1 MKLQAGSK
9 IITLAA
15 LGFTLTAAG
24 TFYALLHAER
34 TIEAN
39 YHQTITHTL
48 TAVGADLSH
57 YVQRINSDYYD
68 LINASLNNIL
78 ALDQSFY
85 HKDPLLSFFDHNIR
99 TASAYSSGEN
109 LAYALES
116 LNYYHI
122 PYFSY
127 DFNTKELQGHMG
139 IADEAKAKEAQES
152 LLHARTQ
159 DGTTLQELI
168 AAPPS
173 LKQSFTILYSGSDT
187 YLCLRLYDEQ
197 THSNYYVVN
206 SYLKVLDNIALNI
219 KNVFSDLDPM
229 LHGILKDDA
238 VMIVRRGHPI
248 LKTKDFDL
256 SLDTSS
262 KSLRQLVGVRVID
275 PQGAAIS
282 DVSSITQEHQA
293 SILAVSYLRSI
304 NSYLVIKRP
313 FTDLKPDTSQLLY
326 TRIGVILLSLLCFGA
341 LVRAVLKDNESDIE
355 QENDLE
361 HVVHKLQALG
371 PEEFKQR
378 LQQVHDEIAATQQ
391 KMAEEPTAVNT
402 ASSPEAPTAPADAEA
417 STTHGNAQP
426 VAQTAEQESFTP
438 QQSDDGTATAA
449 TAKKQDAASD
459 SDSDSTSAPAAAAS
473 SEANSAATQDQ
484 DAAADSK
491 STDDQTASAEHD
503 AAASSAN
510 SDATP
515 SGDSSVT
522 SEQVPAASSTSE
534 SASSSSSSSSSE
546 QQDKATATATDTAT
560 DTAESGAAIAPEEA
574 NATTA
579 HSTSAKT
586 PSTGAHPEEQHASA
600 KTELSSEQHS
610 EPAHN
615 TEANLEASDADNNAV
630 TVAPELVSERFVR
643 EFLQGE
649 NLPENSPEGQ
659 MVAAALR
666 LATELNSSF
675 NEQLNELRQEFKA
688 RIPVYRKEGQC
699 IAARQMLLSALP
711 SEEAM
716 PSSNFVD
723 FAAFTVPARDLS
735 GNFYNIQRLDE
746 DNLAFVIGDCSSSGT
761 KAAYTVAVVSILVS
775 EALKLDL
782 DPPHV
787 MQYLNERLCEI
798 PHLTPVA
805 LFIGMIS
812 EKTGNVIAA
821 NAGHCVPIV
830 IDNTG
835 PHFVAPF
842 NEQRLGVNKEQEFD
856 LIKWYLANDDMVL
869 LYSNGILNV
878 KNSAGEIFGM
888 DRLLDHCVGA
898 NELRADE
905 LIIKIL
911 NDIKLHKGKRP
922 FREDVSLIC
931 LKQLLIRF

>member
-39 YHQTITHTL
+39 YHQSITHTL

-85 HKDPLLSFFDHNIR
+85 QKDPLLSFFDHNIR

-116 LNYYHI
+116 LNYYQI

-139 IADEAKAKEAQES
+139 IADEAKAKEEQES
-152 LLHARTQ
+152 LLRARTQ

-168 AAPPS
+168 EATPS
-173 LKQSFTILYSGSDT
+173 LNQSFAILYSGSDT
-187 YLCLRLYDEQ
+187 YLCLRLYDEK

-262 KSLRQLVGVRVID
+262 KNLRQLVGVRVID

-391 KMAEEPTAVNT
+391 KMAEEPTAV
-402 ASSPEAPTAPADAEA
+402 EAA
-417 STTHGNAQP
+417 STTDTAAASADAKDNAPPSSAQP
-426 VAQTAEQESFTP
+426 AEQNAAPESSN
-438 QQSDDGTATAA
+438 QQPSGAGTATAA
-449 TAKKQDAASD
+449 TASEQVAASG
-459 SDSDSTSAPAAAAS
+459 SDTSAPDAAAAS
-473 SEANSAATQDQ
+473 SEANSAAQEATP
-484 DAAADSK
+484 DSQ
-491 STDDQTASAEHD
+491 STADQTAGAEHD
-503 AAASSAN
+503 AAAASSA
-510 SDATP
+510 STDAAQ

-522 SEQVPAASSTSE
+522 SEPAPAASPNSE
-534 SASSSSSSSSSE
+534 SATSAE
-546 QQDKATATATDTAT
+546 QQDKATATA
-560 DTAESGAAIAPEEA
+560 TAESGAAIAPEEA
-574 NATTA
+574 NAATA
-579 HSTSAKT
+579 IAKT
-586 PSTGAHPEEQHASA
+586 PSTAAHPEEQHANA
-600 KTELSSEQHS
+600 ATELGTEQHPES
-610 EPAHN
+610 AHSA
-615 TEANLEASDADNNAV
+615 EANLEASDADSNAV
-630 TVAPELVSERFVR
+630 TVAPELVNERFVR
-643 EFLQGE
+643 DFLQGE
-649 NLPENSPEGQ
+649 NLTEDSPEGQ